1 MSAQIRPYEVTDSS
15 GRVFM
20 VITAHPSRAVAA
32 AAKVL
37 DLRARVMS
45 AMDVLRLEKR
55 TKIECGGDP
64 GVFEVLP
71 EVQRKYDDDESD

>member
-1 MSAQIRPYEVTDSS
+1 MTDSS

-20 VITAHPSRAVAA
+20 VMTTHPSRAVAA

-37 DLRARVMS
+37 DLSARVMS

-55 TKIECGGDP
+55 SKIACGGDP
-64 GVFEVLP
+64 AVFEVLP
-71 EVQRKYDDDESD
+71 EGQ